1 MTILV
6 LQLDPRIHPADAV
19 GFIPDFLDEGD
30 PRPAREQ
37 FNERY
42 QSGWRPQEGFTKEG
56 RHSFTLRFPG
66 DPPLYPIALIPFRA
80 ESIMIYRYGYVA
92 IFQKD
97 GSFEAC
103 RMD

>member
-1 MTILV
+1 MDVLV
-6 LQLDPRIHPADAV
+6 IDPKNFHPDHV
-19 GFIPDFLDEGD
+19 GFIPSFLVDND

-42 QSGWRPQEGFTKEG
+42 CGGWRPQEGFTVHDG
-56 RHSFTLRFPG
+56 APTLHYPG
-66 DPPLYPIALIPFRA
+66 DPPLKPLAVMVWRDETIFIYP
-80 ESIMIYRYGYVA
+80 YGYVS
-92 IFQKD
+92 IFQTD